1 MKIMKINKKRP
12 GLAHLK
18 KTIIGYLKQIYLLD
32 ICELIPSL
40 IHPSADSTVDCI
52 DAEIGIFLS
61 LPGNTTVL
69 CESADRSLYCESAFR

>member
-1 MKIMKINKKRP
+1 MKINKKRP

-18 KTIIGYLKQIYLLD
+18 KTIIGNVKQNYLLD